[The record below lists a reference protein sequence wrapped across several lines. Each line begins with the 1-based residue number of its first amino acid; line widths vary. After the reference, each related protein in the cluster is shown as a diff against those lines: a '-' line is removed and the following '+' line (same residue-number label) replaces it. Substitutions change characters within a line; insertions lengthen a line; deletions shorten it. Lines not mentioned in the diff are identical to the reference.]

1 MSRLA
6 LYPAVDILGGKAVRL
21 EQGDFGRRR
30 DYADDPLDAARRWVE
45 QGARRLHVV
54 DLDGAREGEPA
65 NLANLRR
72 IAQELGASIDL
83 LQYGGGLRSADAA
96 RAALAAGA
104 NRIVLGT
111 AAFRDPGLLE
121 DLLAEAPERVAIGVD
136 VRDGR
141 VAVHG
146 WQERTEMEPAEAI
159 AGLVGRG
166 ALTIVHT
173 NVDRDGTLEG
183 LDADSVREISAAV
196 GNASLIC
203 SGGIASLDDL
213 TSLAGL
219 GLSNLDGVIVGKA
232 LYERRFTVGEAA
244 AALG

>member
-1 MSRLA
+1 LSRLA